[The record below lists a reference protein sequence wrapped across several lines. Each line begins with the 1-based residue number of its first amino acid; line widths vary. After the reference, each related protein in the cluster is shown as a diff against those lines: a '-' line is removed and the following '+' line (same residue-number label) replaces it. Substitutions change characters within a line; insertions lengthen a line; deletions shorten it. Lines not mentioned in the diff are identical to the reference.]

1 MRLAPHSLSLGI
13 KSERME
19 IANEEQ
25 VTQYFGEWPSFH
37 DAEVLSIETRRGDA
51 PGEYADLF
59 ASINVR
65 RYTPAN
71 VGTAQFEMEKTHDA
85 LISLRFRNIS
95 ELRLSGFNHQNV
107 IDDLVFLEEGERV
120 RVIFESIFGVE
131 CAFCCKQVGV
141 VSIVNRMKANA

>member
-1 MRLAPHSLSLGI
+1 
-13 KSERME
+13 ME

-25 VTQYFGEWPSFH
+25 VTRYFGEWPSFH
-37 DAEVLSIETRRGDA
+37 DAEVISIETRRGEA

-59 ASINVR
+59 ASIHVR

-85 LISLRFRNIS
+85 LISLRFMGIS
-95 ELRLSGFNHQNV
+95 EFSLSGFNHQNV

-120 RVIFESIFGVE
+120 RVTFESIFGVE
-131 CAFCCKQVGV
+131 CAFSCAQVGV
-141 VSIVNRMKANA
+141 VAVVNRMQTNA